1 MAKDNRSKKLWKN
14 LKPSERSFHRILAS
28 GQLYDDKSD
37 IFQHLTMSAIELAKA
52 SSTYGEYE
60 GCTLPRATSPK
71 GIYNNDIAG
80 ARTDLKW
87 AIADTLRMIL
97 IATDQLELTG
107 DDSIKD
113 AIDHVMDVWA
123 DRYPAIDDPIDEDDD
138 EDDL

>member
-28 GQLYDDKSD
+28 GQLYDDESD
-37 IFQHLTMSAIELAKA
+37 LFQHLTMSAIELAKV

-60 GCTLPRATSPK
+60 GCTLPRATSPT

-87 AIADTLRMIL
+87 AIADLL
-97 IATDQLELTG
+97 Q
-107 DDSIKD
+107 
-113 AIDHVMDVWA
+113 
-123 DRYPAIDDPIDEDDD
+123 
-138 EDDL
+138 